1 MKSKFLK
8 YNADKVELWLFVS
21 MLLVAAMIILGGATR
36 LTNSGLSITE
46 WAPIKGILPPLNNQS
61 WVSEF
66 EKYKLIPE
74 FLVIGLV

>member
-46 WAPIKGILPPLNNQS
+46 WAPIKGFCPL
-61 WVSEF
+61 
-66 EKYKLIPE
+66 LITS
-74 FLVIGLV
+74 LG